1 MSAEIVEQELEFY
14 RLKLDGKVK
23 ERAEGLS
30 RVNEQ
35 LEAEILE
42 HNRVEGLMGDHELLL
57 ENILESS
64 GDGIAFFDMD
74 NKAKLMNSQFRG
86 MWNIPENI
94 GVDMDY
100 LDIFAEFVF
109 PQLENADNVASKI
122 RDFSSRKEKDSGL
135 LDLKDGRVIEYNLF
149 PVFKDRSIQG
159 HVCNCRDITI
169 NKKAES
175 ELKKYAEDLEHSN
188 ELKDLFADILR
199 HDLLNPAGLVKGF
212 LNVLIQKEADP
223 YMLDMLK
230 KVEMSNQKLIDMIGM
245 AAKLSRLDSD
255 EEIEFNIIDLG
266 FMVNIAKANFGPM
279 FENKGMKVVSLFSGN
294 YPAKAN
300 MMIEEVFAN
309 LLSNSIKYSPEGST
323 VYVDIFDVGDEWKVQ
338 FTDFGEGIP
347 DEDKEFVFERFKR
360 ANKTS
365 IKGTG
370 LGLAI
375 VKKIIDLH
383 GGSFGVED
391 NPCGDGCVFWITL
404 KKG

>member
-1 MSAEIVEQELEFY
+1 MSAELVEQKLGSY
-14 RLKLDGKVK
+14 SLKLNNKLK
-23 ERAEGLS
+23 ERAQGLS

-42 HNRVEGLMGDHELLL
+42 HDRVEGMMGDNELLL
-57 ENILESS
+57 ENVLESS

-74 NKAKLMNSQFRG
+74 NKGKLMNSQFRC

-109 PQLENADNVASKI
+109 PQLENADNVAPKI
-122 RDFSSRKEKDSGL
+122 RNFSSRKEKDSGL
-135 LDLKDGRVIEYNLF
+135 LYLKDGRVIEYNLF
-149 PVFKDRSIQG
+149 PVFKEGSIQG
-159 HVCNCRDITI
+159 HICNCRDITI

-188 ELKDLFADILR
+188 ELKDLFSDILR

-212 LNVLIQKEADP
+212 LNVLIQKEEDP

-255 EEIEFNIIDLG
+255 EEIDFNVIDLG
-266 FMVNIAKANFGPM
+266 FMVNIAKTNFGPM

-300 MMIEEVFAN
+300 IMIEEVFAN
-309 LLSNSIKYSPEGST
+309 LFSNSIKYSPEGST

-338 FTDFGEGIP
+338 FIDFGEGIP

-365 IKGTG
+365 TKGTG

-375 VKKIIDLH
+375 VKKIIDIH

-391 NPCGDGCVFWITL
+391 NPCGDGCVFWIIL

>member
-1 MSAEIVEQELEFY
+1 MI
-14 RLKLDGKVK
+14 
-23 ERAEGLS
+23 
-30 RVNEQ
+30 N
-35 LEAEILE
+35 
-42 HNRVEGLMGDHELLL
+42 HNL
-57 ENILESS
+57 I
-64 GDGIAFFDMD
+64 
-74 NKAKLMNSQFRG
+74 
-86 MWNIPENI
+86 
-94 GVDMDY
+94 
-100 LDIFAEFVF
+100 
-109 PQLENADNVASKI
+109 
-122 RDFSSRKEKDSGL
+122 
-135 LDLKDGRVIEYNLF
+135 
-149 PVFKDRSIQG
+149 
-159 HVCNCRDITI
+159 
-169 NKKAES
+169 
-175 ELKKYAEDLEHSN
+175 
-188 ELKDLFADILR
+188 DIL
-199 HDLLNPAGLVKGF
+199 
-212 LNVLIQKEADP
+212 
-223 YMLDMLK
+223 
-230 KVEMSNQKLIDMIGM
+230 GM

-279 FENKGMKVVSLFSGN
+279 FEKKGMKVVSLFSGN

-309 LLSNSIKYSPEGST
+309 LLSNAIKYSPEGST
-323 VYVDIFDVGDEWKVQ
+323 VYVDIFDAGDEWKVQ

-391 NPCGDGCVFWITL
+391 NPCGDGCVFWISL